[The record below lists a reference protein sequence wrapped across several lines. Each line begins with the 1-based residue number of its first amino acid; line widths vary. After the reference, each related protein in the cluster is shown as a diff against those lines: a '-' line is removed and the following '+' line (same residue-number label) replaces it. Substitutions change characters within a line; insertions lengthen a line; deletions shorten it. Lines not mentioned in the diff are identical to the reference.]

1 MKQPIVNIDRNWT
14 RLVWFT
20 RRLLRMPIVSNDRP
34 KVELKR

>member
-14 RLVWFT
+14 RLVWFA

-34 KVELKR
+34 KVQGKQ